1 MKTSYKGVDSA
12 TMRILMS
19 LPWKG
24 NIRELD
30 NVLERA
36 MILGNG
42 EWISPVD
49 LPGQRSNKEEFG
61 TEVDVELRRQTNLY
75 HGKIGVINEEK
86 AMLFQ
91 NREHAARLLARR
103 LSAYYKNK
111 NPLVLAIPRGAIRM
125 AEIIADALVGELDVV
140 LVHKL
145 GAPGQPELALG
156 AIDEAGNSFLSG
168 YGLDIDD
175 AYLEAETQTQ
185 LDILRKRRAQ
195 YTPSRGAIDPH
206 DRIVIVVDDG
216 IATGSTMTAALRSI
230 RKSKPKKLV
239 GAVAVASPRAARAI
253 SREADAIVCL
263 EVPAEFYAVGEFFG
277 EFAQVSD
284 EDVIAILQKREA
296 KISA

>member
-1 MKTSYKGVDSA
+1 
-12 TMRILMS
+12 
-19 LPWKG
+19 
-24 NIRELD
+24 
-30 NVLERA
+30 
-36 MILGNG
+36 
-42 EWISPVD
+42 
-49 LPGQRSNKEEFG
+49 
-61 TEVDVELRRQTNLY
+61 
-75 HGKIGVINEEK
+75 
-86 AMLFQ
+86 MLFQ

-125 AEIIADALVGELDVV
+125 AEIIADALGGELDVV

-145 GAPGQPELALG
+145 GASGQPELAIG

-175 AYLEAETQTQ
+175 AYLEGETRTQ
-185 LDILRKRRAQ
+185 LDILHKRRAQ

-230 RKSKPKKLV
+230 RKSKPKKLIV
-239 GAVAVASPRAARAI
+239 AVAVASPRAARAI

-296 KISA
+296 KISALS